1 MKIEFIKPTYTF
13 SSGEAVVAL
22 REIRPDLDN
31 FDIMGFCHCKQKGYA
46 RKITVVMQSERYET
60 FKILC
65 HELIHVVIDLFF
77 LKRRDRLHD
86 IFDNWSL
93 AKRSN

>member
-1 MKIEFIKPTYTF
+1 MKIEFIKPTYTH
-13 SSGEAVVAL
+13 SNGEAVVAL
-22 REIRPDLDN
+22 KEIRPDLDN
-31 FDIMGFCHCKQKGYA
+31 FDIMGFSHKGYP
-46 RKITVVMQSERYET
+46 RKITIVTQSKKYET

-65 HELIHVVIDLFF
+65 HELVHVIIDLFF